1 MTCIALAAI
10 QFFVRRVAASHRII
24 SSTVTTAAAGVLTI
38 KRKAMSG
45 GGGTNAALS
54 KGVLVQIDGLASE
67 AGKPLNGAYGLI
79 AADPAAA
86 ASGVVRYPVLVYA
99 VPKRLSKADAS
110 GKEDE
115 ETTHE
120 IMRTSTDIKKSLK
133 GDNLNVLPEQKQKLF
148 QDAAR
153 AQVQLAHQAGDHPG
167 ALSWYEEYYQ
177 RWPDGDGDLG
187 MILTYAQLLMNH
199 TKQPKRA
206 LEAVENVKPL
216 LKSSSMDAA
225 MYDQFLCFYVEICTG
240 AEERIE
246 EAYDEAMKIDTSTD
260 GGIQRAIRAFSHLLK
275 YASDRNEVDLIRSN
289 AALLDLQVRVAQRI
303 YELDPNSGDNL
314 FNLGAAY
321 CLKGDNLEGCK
332 CYRRALA
339 SGKGDP
345 SKRKY
350 HKGNLISAQLQCPG
364 MPLEGHIIVSSDAKS
379 VQCIKECDKKHC
391 KIVNIRTAF
400 GTGSG
405 SLQVESGKEVDFIN
419 FPLPSSPDDP
429 SVFPQAFLD
438 ILKD

>member
-1 MTCIALAAI
+1 
-10 QFFVRRVAASHRII
+10 
-24 SSTVTTAAAGVLTI
+24 
-38 KRKAMSG
+38 MSG
-45 GGGTNAALS
+45 GGAANAALS

-86 ASGVVRYPVLVYA
+86 AASGVVRYPVLVYA
-99 VPKRLSKADAS
+99 LPNPSSEANEN
-110 GKEDE
+110 GKEGE
-115 ETTHE
+115 KTTHE
-120 IMRTSTDIKKSLK
+120 IMGTSTGIKKSLK
-133 GDNLNVLPEQKQKLF
+133 GDNLSVLPEQKQKLF

-153 AQVQLAHQAGDHPG
+153 AQAQLAHQAGDHPG
-167 ALSWYEEYYQ
+167 ALSWYEAYYQ

-187 MILTYAQLLMNH
+187 MILTYVQLLLNY
-199 TKQPKRA
+199 TKQPKSA
-206 LEAVENVKPL
+206 LEAVDNVKSL

-225 MYDQFLCFYVEICTG
+225 MYEQFLCFYVEICTG

-246 EAYDEAMKIDTSTD
+246 EAYDEAMQINTSTD

-289 AALLDLQVRVAQRI
+289 ADLLDLQVRVAQRI
-303 YELDPNSGDNL
+303 YELDPNSVDNL

-350 HKGNLISAQLQCPG
+350 HEGNLISAQLQCPG
-364 MPLEGHIIVSSDAKS
+364 MPLEGHIIVTSDAKS
-379 VQCIKECDKKHC
+379 VQCIKECDKQHC
-391 KIVNIRTAF
+391 RIVNIRSAF

-405 SLQVESGKEVDFIN
+405 SLQVESGKEVDFIS

-438 ILKD
+438 ILKN